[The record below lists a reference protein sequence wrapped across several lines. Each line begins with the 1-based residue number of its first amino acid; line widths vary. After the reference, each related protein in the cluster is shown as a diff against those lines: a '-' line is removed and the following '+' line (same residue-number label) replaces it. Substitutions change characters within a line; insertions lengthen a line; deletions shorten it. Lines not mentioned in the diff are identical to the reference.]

1 MKTATRWDL
10 QVVQRVRLYNAEGTG
25 LMTGQGTG
33 VPQLHGAAKKDR
45 SEDESQAC

>member
-1 MKTATRWDL
+1 MGLASSSEAKTL
-10 QVVQRVRLYNAEGTG
+10 LCNAEGPG